1 MKSHPMLSVTTI
13 ILLLAVI
20 AGFVVMVDNSAP
32 ASLAAPPPSIHS
44 LGGGRYEAVIP
55 AQPADTH
62 NEEPSI
68 DTYVDSTSPDS
79 SYCTSS
85 KVAVQ
90 YNSDQSGTILQR
102 AFLSF
107 DLSSIPADAIIDGAT
122 FNAYLY
128 EAGGASP
135 VTIYLREVTSNWNCP
150 LYWDSKPAS
159 TSYTSA
165 SVKTTL
171 GWKSWYVTSL
181 VDKWKGK
188 DFGTYPN
195 YGLELR
201 GPESGGSSY
210 YHYRRF
216 YTKNAG
222 SNHPYLKIAYHL
234 PATDTPTPTFTPT
247 PTPTHTPTWTP
258 TSTPVPTDTPTATPT
273 PTWTPTRTPT
283 RTPTS
288 TPVPTDTPT
297 ATPIISQLPGQIYF
311 DKVRYRTTEKIF
323 LSLQVTSTIPAPLPP
338 YIEAWVSD
346 PHKGDAERVILSKVT
361 DATYQSSTGVALSTD
376 AATPGNGTL
385 EVERGNLIYAVYWW
399 TGNESG
405 TTGDLA
411 LVSGG
416 VPSGKFTYSIDPNIM
431 FGPTSLPGRGD
442 GEKQRPV
449 AAVAADGYPPLRFG
463 EDMVIFQPRNM
474 QEQNAFLT
482 RRAGTIVQSHQKQ
495 GEDVVRIDPSTQD
508 LDDFQVLA
516 DWLGIEGHLIFS
528 SENAARLYN
537 LILEENLDGVRVTFN
552 PLFTFFGPPEGN
564 EDPDLQPF
572 SHWWANDPLIQ
583 LDHAWVFSA
592 LMELDNNTTNLALID
607 GGFRNGPDV
616 PALVDAW
623 DYEDDDADPFGTNP
637 ASCSG
642 TAPCPWHGDEMWG
655 VAGAIVNNGQNIA
668 GTGGQVARPLFY
680 RAGYSAWV
688 FEMDD
693 AIRRAVDNGAD
704 VINISAGFPCRLG
717 GINYCNPGV
726 RLGIC
731 ASVFAVMPLL
741 GSLIPIPPSIT
752 MGLGVFSV
760 ALNVFCFSPFNPQAD
775 LEDAVAYARSRHTV
789 VVAAAGNAIHIDGL
803 GDYGPYD
810 VGDIQMVPCV
820 VDQTICVG
828 EMDSEK
834 TNQED
839 WGNDVDIWAPGGLPV
854 SGDVTARMG
863 GTSGSTAYVSGVVAL
878 LKAAE
883 PDLGPARAREILR
896 DTAHASRTDPQVH
909 HYIDVYRALL
919 AAIDDNETLR
929 QKYASVT
936 QMCPLVGWDEAD
948 LGSNDDRASS
958 YLLASGAG
966 DIGPL
971 TEGIVH
977 PFNDPTDWYRLDLPD
992 DGARTYYQV
1001 EENIQYDP
1009 LLGTPTWA
1017 LYAGERFLRPER
1029 RYVWPGTYYLQV
1041 RYEGDNNDT
1050 CYQIDGN
1057 VSRYRIPIDR
1067 NEPNDAFADATHLDH
1082 WLQRSEDSWIQWVS
1096 FLYFDAPTDYDFFAV
1111 PLPSG
1116 AAPPH
1121 LQVCPGV
1128 SSPGVPGGG
1137 LTVNIRRPDEDNV
1150 AHFTNLYD
1158 QEGTDHTAEY
1168 LGGGN
1173 RFLPMELSF
1182 DARYP
1187 WAFDTLHLRLA
1198 GDEDLVDPS
1207 GYELELRYD
1216 SPRYVDCDTWARI
1229 WTIVQADVAAG
1240 GAFHWM
1246 PNHPDMG
1253 MDSHFPWNMPCDP
1266 QSCDPPAF
1274 SAPDYLGL
1282 DWAESGPMD
1291 IEVQLPAANHLRVQ
1305 LLDTSGNLLGE
1316 AHETPPI
1323 QSTSVNSKALHLQ
1336 LPNVPK
1342 GYYLLKVS
1350 EGDYGTPYNISV
1362 SGQRWTLYLPAVLQ

>member
-1 MKSHPMLSVTTI
+1 MKSRLIFAATTVVLLVT
-13 ILLLAVI
+13 
-20 AGFVVMVDNSAP
+20 VVTGVALMTNSTSP
-32 ASLAAPPPSIHS
+32 PVLAAPAPGTHA
-44 LGGGRYEAVIP
+44 LGDGHYEAIIP
-55 AQPADTH
+55 AAMRPEDTFNH
-62 NEEPSI
+62 EPYI
-68 DTYVDSTSPDS
+68 DTYVDSTAPS
-79 SYCTSS
+79 SSFCTDT
-85 KVAVQ
+85 KIAVG
-90 YNSDQSGTILQR
+90 YNSTEFGTQLRR
-102 AFLSF
+102 AFVAFHLNT
-107 DLSSIPADAIIDGAT
+107 IPANAIIDSAA
-122 FNAYLY
+122 FYAYLY
-128 EAGGASP
+128 DAWGASSVGITLRK
-135 VTIYLREVTSNWNCP
+135 VTANWNCP
-150 LYWDSKPAS
+150 LYWPGPSS
-159 TSYTSA
+159 TSYQTRWIST
-165 SVKTTL
+165 KP
-171 GWKSWYVTSL
+171 GWRSWTVTSL
-181 VDKWKGK
+181 VDLWKGK

-195 YGLELR
+195 YGLALQ
-201 GPESGGSSY
+201 GPESGGSNY
-210 YHYRRF
+210 YYYRYF
-216 YTKNAG
+216 DSKNAKG
-222 SNHPYLKIAYHL
+222 GHPYLYVSYHL
-234 PATDTPTPTFTPT
+234 PPTN
-247 PTPTHTPTWTP
+247 TPTH
-258 TSTPVPTDTPTATPT
+258 T

-283 RTPTS
+283 RTPTLTPTS
-288 TPVPTDTPT
+288 TNTPT

-311 DKVRYRTTEKIF
+311 DKVRYRTTEQIF
-323 LSLQVTSTIPAPLPP
+323 LTLHVTNTIPAPLPP
-338 YIEAWVSD
+338 YLEAWVSD

-361 DATYQSSTGVALSTD
+361 DETYQSSTGVALSTD

-385 EVERGNLIYAVYWW
+385 EVERGNLIYTVYWW

-431 FGPTSLPGRGD
+431 FGPANLPGRGA

-449 AAVAADGYPPLRFG
+449 AAVAANGYPPLRFG
-463 EDMVIFQPRNM
+463 EDMVIFQPRNI
-474 QEQNAFLT
+474 QEQSAFLT

-495 GEDVVRIDPSTQD
+495 GEDIVRIDPSTQD

-583 LDHAWVFSA
+583 LDHAWVLSA

-623 DYEDDDADPFGTNP
+623 DYEDSDADPFGTNP

-693 AIRRAVDNGAD
+693 AIRNAVDHGAD
-704 VINISAGFPCRLG
+704 VINISAGFPCRLE

-731 ASVFAVMPLL
+731 ASVFAALPLL
-741 GSLIPIPPSIT
+741 GGLIPIPSVT
-752 MGLGVFSV
+752 MGLSVFSV
-760 ALNVFCFSPFNPQAD
+760 ALNVFCFSPFNPQAN

-789 VVAAAGNAIHIDGL
+789 VVAAAGNAIHINSL

-810 VGDIQMVPCV
+810 VDDIQMVPCV

-834 TNQED
+834 NNQED
-839 WGNDVDIWAPGGLPV
+839 WGTNVDIWAPGGLPV

-883 PDLGPARAREILR
+883 PDLGPARVREILR
-896 DTAHASRTDPQVH
+896 DTAHSSRTDPRVH

-919 AAIDDNETLR
+919 TAIDGNAILR
-929 QKYASVT
+929 QKYISVT

-977 PFNDPTDWYRLDLPD
+977 PFDDPTDWYRLDLPD
-992 DGARTYYQV
+992 DRVGTYYQV
-1001 EENIQYDP
+1001 EENIQYAP
-1009 LLGTPTWA
+1009 LLGTPDWE
-1017 LYAGERFLRPER
+1017 LYAGERELLTGQ

-1041 RYEGDNNDT
+1041 WYEGDENDT
-1050 CYQIDGN
+1050 CYQINGN
-1057 VSRYRIPIDR
+1057 VSRHRLRGDHLER
-1067 NEPNDAFADATHLDH
+1067 NDTFADAASLDH
-1082 WLQRSEDSWIQWVS
+1082 WLQRDENTWIQRVS
-1096 FLYFDAPTDYDFFAV
+1096 FLNFHAPTDYDFFAV

-1116 AAPPH
+1116 AAAPH

-1137 LTVNIRRPDEDNV
+1137 LTVNIKRPDEDNV

-1168 LGGGN
+1168 LGGAH
-1173 RFLPMELSF
+1173 RFLPTELFF
-1182 DARYP
+1182 DAGYP
-1187 WAFDTLHLRLA
+1187 WAFDSLHLRLA

-1216 SPRYVDCDTWARI
+1216 SPRYVNCATWARI
-1229 WTIVQADVAAG
+1229 WDIIQADVAAG

-1253 MDSHFPWNMPCDP
+1253 MDSHFPWIMPCDP

-1282 DWAESGPMD
+1282 DWKASGPMNV
-1291 IEVQLPAANHLRVQ
+1291 EVRLPALNHLRVQ
-1305 LLDTSGNLLGE
+1305 LLDTNGHLLGE
-1316 AHETPPI
+1316 ATEASHAQATNV
-1323 QSTSVNSKALHLQ
+1323 SSKVLHLQ

-1342 GYYLLKVS
+1342 GYYLIKVS
-1350 EGDYGTPYNISV
+1350 DGDYGTPFNVSV
-1362 SGQRWTLYLPAVLQ
+1362 NARRWKLFLPVLFR